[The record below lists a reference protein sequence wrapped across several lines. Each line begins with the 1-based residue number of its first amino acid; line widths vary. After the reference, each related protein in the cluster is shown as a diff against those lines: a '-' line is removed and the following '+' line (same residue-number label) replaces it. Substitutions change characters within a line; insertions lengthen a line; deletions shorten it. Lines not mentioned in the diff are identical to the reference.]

1 MELPSENAI
10 QECTVNSQLKQLIE
24 NYLEKHPHI
33 SLFALS
39 KKMSIG
45 DATLRRVMNGSLKSS
60 PEPNTVLN
68 IVSILYREKNIKKL
82 TKIINDP
89 IKGYLETA
97 FSHFIFE
104 EHFSNDELSYLPELN
119 QILKDFD
126 FYLIYKL
133 AANKTG
139 TDRIKI
145 NELLG
150 HWGNKK
156 VNELIQFGYITENH
170 LGELHACNK
179 VFSIDPATALLHAS
193 ELIRFFKLHQ
203 VELGRNLF
211 FSLSESLNENGIS
224 IIKKIQK
231 EALVQIHNIMKNSTY
246 QGEIPYFCL
255 NMLETLELNS
265 NQGTLQ

>member
-1 MELPSENAI
+1 MELTADNTI
-10 QECTVNSQLKQLIE
+10 HDCTINTQLKVLIE
-24 NYLEKHPHI
+24 CYLQKHPHI

-45 DATLRRVMNGSLKSS
+45 DATLRRVMNGSLKSE

-89 IKGYLETA
+89 IKSYLESA
-97 FSHFIFE
+97 FSHFIIE
-104 EHFSNDELSYLPELN
+104 DHFSNDEVAYLPELN

-126 FYLIYKL
+126 YYLIYKL
-133 AANKTG
+133 AANKPG

-156 VNELIQFGYITENH
+156 VNELIQFGYIQENH

-179 VFSIDPATALLHAS
+179 VFAIDPAIALMHAS
-193 ELIRFFKLHQ
+193 ELIRFFKLSQ
-203 VELGRNLF
+203 VDLGRNLF
-211 FSLSESLNENGIS
+211 FSLSESLNEAGIAT
-224 IIKKIQK
+224 IKKIQK
-231 EALVQIHNIMKNSTY
+231 EALNQIHNIMKNASY

-255 NMLETLELNS
+255 NILETLELN
-265 NQGTLQ
+265 QKGTIQ